1 MKLIAAVALLTLTAT
16 PVLAQTAPAMPATPA
31 APAPATPGAAVTT
44 DSKFTIDTPIEQL
57 VADPAAK
64 AVVEGTI
71 PGLSSHPSF
80 DQFKAMSLTQV
91 QPYSGGA
98 ITDEMIKKI
107 AEGLA
112 AIK

>member
-1 MKLIAAVALLTLTAT
+1 MKLFAVAALLTLTAA
-16 PVLAQTAPAMPATPA
+16 PAFAQTAPA
-31 APAPATPGAAVTT
+31 APAPAVPGAA
-44 DSKFTIDTPIEQL
+44 KLTIDSPIEAL

-64 AVVEGTI
+64 AVLEGVI
-71 PGLSSHPSF
+71 PGLSAHPAY

-98 ITDEMIKKI
+98 VTDDMIKKI
-107 AEGLA
+107 TDGLA

>member
-16 PVLAQTAPAMPATPA
+16 PVLAQTMPATPA
-31 APAPATPGAAVTT
+31 APAPATPGAAATAPAKLSI
-44 DSKFTIDTPIEQL
+44 DSPIEQL
-57 VADPAAK
+57 VASPAAK
-64 AVVEGTI
+64 AVVEGAI
-71 PGLSSHPSF
+71 PGLSQHPSF
-80 DQFKAMSLTQV
+80 DQFKAMTLAQV

-107 AEGLA
+107 TDGLA

>member
-1 MKLIAAVALLTLTAT
+1 MKLFAVAALLTLTAA
-16 PVLAQTAPAMPATPA
+16 PALAQTAPTAPA
-31 APAPATPGAAVTT
+31 APTPPASTMPGAAKLSI
-44 DSKFTIDTPIEQL
+44 DSPIEAL

-64 AVVEGTI
+64 AVLEGVI
-71 PGLSSHPSF
+71 PGLPAHPAY

-98 ITDEMIKKI
+98 VTDEMIKKI
-107 AEGLA
+107 TDGLA

>member
-1 MKLIAAVALLTLTAT
+1 MKLFAVAALLTLTAA
-16 PVLAQTAPAMPATPA
+16 PALAQTAPATPTPPAT
-31 APAPATPGAAVTT
+31 TMPGAT
-44 DSKFTIDTPIEQL
+44 KLTIDSPIEAL

-64 AVVEGTI
+64 AVLEGVI
-71 PGLSSHPSF
+71 PGLSGHPAY

-98 ITDEMIKKI
+98 VTDEMIKKI
-107 AEGLA
+107 SDGLA

>member
-1 MKLIAAVALLTLTAT
+1 MKIFALAALLTLTAA
-16 PVLAQTAPAMPATPA
+16 PALAQTAPVAPTPPATT
-31 APAPATPGAAVTT
+31 TPGAAPL
-44 DSKFTIDTPIEQL
+44 TIDTPIEQL
-57 VADPAAK
+57 VADPKGK
-64 AVVEGTI
+64 AVVEGVI
-71 PGLSSHPSF
+71 PGLSAHPAF

-98 ITDEMIKKI
+98 VTDEMIKKI

>member
-1 MKLIAAVALLTLTAT
+1 MKLFAFAALLTFTAA
-16 PVLAQTAPAMPATPA
+16 PALAQTAPAAPTPPAT
-31 APAPATPGAAVTT
+31 TMPGAA
-44 DSKFTIDTPIEQL
+44 KLTIDSPIEAL

-64 AVVEGTI
+64 AVLEGVI
-71 PGLSSHPSF
+71 PGLSAHPAY

-98 ITDEMIKKI
+98 VTDEMIKKI
-107 AEGLA
+107 TDGLA

>member
-1 MKLIAAVALLTLTAT
+1 MKLFAVAALLTLTAA
-16 PVLAQTAPAMPATPA
+16 PALAQTAPAAPTPPA
-31 APAPATPGAAVTT
+31 ATMPGAA
-44 DSKFTIDTPIEQL
+44 KLTIDSPIEAL

-64 AVVEGTI
+64 AVLEGVI
-71 PGLSSHPSF
+71 PGLSAHPAY

-98 ITDEMIKKI
+98 VTDDMIKKI
-107 AEGLA
+107 SDGLA

>member
-1 MKLIAAVALLTLTAT
+1 MKLFAVAALLTLTAA
-16 PVLAQTAPAMPATPA
+16 PAMAQTAPAAPATTTPA
-31 APAPATPGAAVTT
+31 TTTPGAA
-44 DSKFTIDTPIEQL
+44 KLTIDSPIEAL

-71 PGLSSHPSF
+71 PGLSAHPSY
-80 DQFKAMSLTQV
+80 DQFKAMSLTAV

-98 ITDEMIKKI
+98 ITDEIIKKI
-107 AEGLA
+107 TDGLA

>member
-1 MKLIAAVALLTLTAT
+1 MKLFAVAALITLTAT
-16 PVLAQTAPAMPATPA
+16 PAFAQTTPA
-31 APAPATPGAAVTT
+31 APAAATPPATTTPGAA
-44 DSKFTIDTPIEQL
+44 KLTIDSPIEAL
-57 VADPAAK
+57 VADATAK
-64 AVVEGTI
+64 SVVEGVI

-80 DQFKAMSLTQV
+80 EQFKAMSLTQV

-107 AEGLA
+107 TDGLA